1 MGVFT
6 GITNIDYTNN
16 SFENLFTGTSKIIE
30 KKYTPVYSFFFST
43 FIFLWIYFLACLS
56 SSSYSVLKKVI
67 TINIILVF
75 NNRIY
80 CRKQQQKTYKNF
92 ARSGERK
99 SVAAV
104 VNGNLNQ
111 RQSTH
116 SFAVNGFKRV
126 KTVYMYK

>member
-1 MGVFT
+1 M
-6 GITNIDYTNN
+6 
-16 SFENLFTGTSKIIE
+16 
-30 KKYTPVYSFFFST
+30 
-43 FIFLWIYFLACLS
+43 S

-99 SVAAV
+99 LVAAV

-111 RQSTH
+111 RQSTD

-126 KTVYMYK
+126 KTVCISKNICTGRKDRR

>member
-1 MGVFT
+1 M
-6 GITNIDYTNN
+6 
-16 SFENLFTGTSKIIE
+16 
-30 KKYTPVYSFFFST
+30 
-43 FIFLWIYFLACLS
+43 S
-56 SSSYSVLKKVI
+56 SSSYSVFKKVI

-99 SVAAV
+99 LVAAV

-111 RQSTH
+111 RQSTD

-126 KTVYMYK
+126 KTVCISKNI